1 MKQVLSS
8 FLIFDIRSYNSL
20 TFRISKYFLFGSLE
34 SNNVLT
40 FLSEYERMTRQANK
54 KLFEADDK
62 NSKKASLPCSQLNF
76 YGVPDHFGTL
86 YIKG

>member
-54 KLFEADDK
+54 NYLRQMIRTVKKHLFLVR
-62 NSKKASLPCSQLNF
+62 S
-76 YGVPDHFGTL
+76 
-86 YIKG
+86 